1 MRALSRT
8 FARPNTYLDHVAHV
22 GLRTGFGDE
31 GRCAVHELA
40 NTAQGA
46 KTELLVNGFGQQVAF
61 ERIGQ
66 AYGVCCL
73 HDDFLFGL
81 GITLLLGKTRNHASN
96 IRG

>member
-8 FARPNTYLDHVAHV
+8 FAPPNTYLDHIAHV
-22 GLRTGFGDE
+22 GLRTGFSDE
-31 GRCAVHELA
+31 GRCAVHEFA
-40 NTAQGA
+40 DAAQGA
-46 KTELLVNGFGQQVAF
+46 ETELLVNGFGQQVAF

-81 GITLLLGKTRNHASN
+81 GITLLLGKTLKNANN

>member
-8 FARPNTYLDHVAHV
+8 FARPNTYLDHVLHV

-46 KTELLVNGFGQQVAF
+46 KTKLLVNGFGQQVAF

-66 AYGVCCL
+66 AYCVCCL

-81 GITLLLGKTRNHASN
+81 GITLLLGKTRKDANN
-96 IRG
+96 IKG